1 MNISDSSSD
10 TAGLTTRVRMY
21 WNERIHDLEM
31 TTQPVGTRAF
41 FEERDD

>member
-10 TAGLTTRVRMY
+10 TAGLTTRVRTY

-41 FEERDD
+41 F